1 VSFARFLAAGAI
13 LSLVLHGTGAA
24 FFAKD
29 PTEVSI
35 AASEGGGVSV
45 IGSIEDL
52 VAGAKV
58 DAVADHQPVED
69 VTPDETPIEDV
80 DERAATP
87 QVQPDTPM
95 KPVEA
100 QPVTAVAEAVPDS
113 PVSEPVPSVPAVA
126 GVTST
131 EPVTAP
137 VTPPKTQTETAQGRV
152 TPEPV
157 KPVKPAPQQKPVD
170 LARAEPAALVK
181 PVKPVEPQQT
191 EAQQPIANPLAEI
204 TQTPTR
210 KPKPPVR
217 KAEAPKPDKREKAR
231 KSQKAQ
237 AKGAEASARKG
248 GERIT
253 SRSANSNAN
262 GRADARTNDG
272 GTKATSNY
280 QGKVVAKLRR
290 AKRYP
295 RQAKRQR
302 LQGIVS
308 VSFTIS
314 SNGSVSGI
322 RITRSSGHPL
332 LDQAA
337 LDMVR
342 RASPMPKFPRDI
354 RVAHMKMQV
363 PVRFDR

>member
-1 VSFARFLAAGAI
+1 MSFARFLAAGAI

-29 PTEVSI
+29 PDEVSI
-35 AASEGGGVSV
+35 AASEGSGVAV

-52 VAGAKV
+52 VAGAQV

-69 VTPDETPIEDV
+69 VTPDVAPIE
-80 DERAATP
+80 EAQESTATP
-87 QVQPDTPM
+87 EVQPDTTA
-95 KPVEA
+95 KPVEM
-100 QPVTAVAEAVPDS
+100 QPAPAVAEAMPDM
-113 PVSEPVPSVPAVA
+113 PVSEAVPSVPAMA

-137 VTPPKTQTETAQGRV
+137 VTTESRV
-152 TPEPV
+152 TLEPV

-170 LARAEPAALVK
+170 LARVEPVAPVKAVK
-181 PVKPVEPQQT
+181 PMEPQT
-191 EAQQPIANPLAEI
+191 EMQQPVADPLAEV

-217 KAEAPKPDKREKAR
+217 KAEAPKVEQRDTPKKVVKTRTR
-231 KSQKAQ
+231 
-237 AKGAEASARKG
+237 GAETNARKG

-253 SRSANSNAN
+253 SKSAKSNVN
-262 GRADARTNDG
+262 GRANARTNDG

-295 RQAKRQR
+295 REAKRQR
-302 LQGIVS
+302 LVGTVN
-308 VSFTIS
+308 VGFTIS
-314 SNGSVSGI
+314 SNGAVSGI
-322 RITRSSGHPL
+322 RITRSSGHPV

-342 RASPMPKFPRDI
+342 RASPMPKFPGDI
-354 RVAHMKMQV
+354 RVARMNMQV